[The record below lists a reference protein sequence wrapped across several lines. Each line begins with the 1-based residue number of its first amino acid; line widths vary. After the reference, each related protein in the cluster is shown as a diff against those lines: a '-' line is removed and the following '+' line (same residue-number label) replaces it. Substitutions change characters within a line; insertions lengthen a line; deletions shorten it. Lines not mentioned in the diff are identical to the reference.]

1 MFGKKKNYEK
11 NTSIMEN
18 DDVMI
23 NDKKAKVNEY
33 LDSMEYMS
41 KVVLEKKEALAI
53 VNEDNLKLAIG
64 RKAINVR
71 LASKL
76 TRYKIEVKT
85 MEDIQKEGN
94 K

>member
-1 MFGKKKNYEK
+1 M
-11 NTSIMEN
+11 T
-18 DDVMI
+18 
-23 NDKKAKVNEY
+23 
-33 LDSMEYMS
+33 
-41 KVVLEKKEALAI
+41 
-53 VNEDNLKLAIG
+53 EDNLKLAIG

>member
-41 KVVLEKKEALAI
+41 KVVLEKKEALADGAQQCAAGKPFG
-53 VNEDNLKLAIG
+53 VAILG
-64 RKAINVR
+64 LFVR
-71 LASKL
+71 
-76 TRYKIEVKT
+76 
-85 MEDIQKEGN
+85 
-94 K
+94 

>member
-1 MFGKKKNYEK
+1 MAPAKNVIVSIKDEEK
-11 NTSIMEN
+11 R
-18 DDVMI
+18 
-23 NDKKAKVNEY
+23 
-33 LDSMEYMS
+33 
-41 KVVLEKKEALAI
+41 EAL
-53 VNEDNLKLAIG
+53 VVVDNDNLKLAIG

-76 TRYKIEVKT
+76 TRYKLEVKT